1 MICLNWKT
9 ASVEPEMSTG
19 LCGSEARV
27 PCTKAHCT
35 HLDYHSTVRK
45 SSHFVCSLIQAY
57 VEELGPCPRLKERWD
72 SKSVLLKILMEEGG
86 NVLFFLTHIF
96 LMLLS

>member
-1 MICLNWKT
+1 
-9 ASVEPEMSTG
+9 MSTG

-57 VEELGPCPRLKERWD
+57 VEELGPCQRLKEIRD
-72 SKSVLLKILMEEGG
+72 SKSVLLKILRKGG
-86 NVLFFLTHIF
+86 GECSFFCHPYFSHASVLTF
-96 LMLLS
+96 